1 VRAEA
6 VIDTFVLTTGGT
18 APESPGSGGD
28 VSRSAREVFED
39 HLRIGVEGTVEDDI
53 ERNYGSKVVILCR
66 DGARHGYDGL
76 REQAAKMQREL
87 PNCTFHYHTR
97 LVEGGV
103 AFLEWTAQA
112 DRARV
117 RDGVD
122 SYLVHD
128 GRITAQTIH
137 YTVEAI
143 R

>member
-1 VRAEA
+1 MCAEA
-6 VIDTFVLTTGGT
+6 AIDTFVLSAGGT
-18 APESPGSGGD
+18 VPESPGLGGD

-39 HLRIGVEGTVEDDI
+39 HLRIAVEGGVEDDI
-53 ERNYGSKVVILCR
+53 ERNYDSNVVILSR
-66 DGARHGYDGL
+66 EGVRHGYDCL
-76 REQAAKMQREL
+76 REEAAKMQREL

-97 LVEGGV
+97 LVEGDV
-103 AFLEWTAQA
+103 AFLEWTAEA
-112 DRARV
+112 DGARV

-122 SYLVHD
+122 SYLIHD